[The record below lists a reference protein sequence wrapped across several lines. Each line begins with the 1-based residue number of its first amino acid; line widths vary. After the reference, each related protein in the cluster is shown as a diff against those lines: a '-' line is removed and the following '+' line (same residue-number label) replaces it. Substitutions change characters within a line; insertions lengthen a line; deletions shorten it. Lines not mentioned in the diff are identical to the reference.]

1 MTFASLPFLVFLL
14 ALLPVHALLRRR
26 VGLRNLFLLAA
37 SYLFYAAWDP
47 RFLGLIV
54 LSTVVDYL
62 AARRMERP
70 EAHRRAWLLLSVCVN
85 LGLLASFKYFDF
97 FAAGFSAL
105 AASVGWHVDAPTLGL
120 VLPVGISFY
129 TFQTLGYTI
138 DVYRR
143 EFPAERNL
151 LHFALFV
158 AWFPQL
164 VAGPIERA
172 RNLLPQLRA
181 VPPLSGAQLQ
191 RGFYLIAA
199 GLFKKVVLADNAAY
213 VVDRVFG
220 AAAPAG
226 LDVWVAAYAFAIQ
239 IYCDFSGYTDMA
251 RGVSKCLGIELAH
264 NFDRPYLAQD
274 PRAFWRRWHI
284 TLGAW
289 FRDYLYLPLGGRGG
303 GLAGAA
309 RVLLVFG
316 LAGLWHGA
324 AWTFVLWGLGHG
336 IWLLA
341 WRALGRSA
349 PRTGAGAVLCVL
361 VTFHLVCAGWLLFRA
376 ESLAQLGGM
385 LTAGGSSVL
394 DAACWRIVAAASVVA
409 LVAAL
414 LRTRVGVRS
423 FVFALPLPARV
434 AVYLFFW
441 FGVVLFGV
449 TDASPFLYF
458 RF

>member
-1 MTFASLPFLVFLL
+1 VTFASLPFLAFLL
-14 ALLPVHALLRRR
+14 VLLPLHALLRQR
-26 VGLRNLFLLAA
+26 VVPRNLLLLAA

-47 RFLGLIV
+47 RFLGLIA
-54 LSTVVDYL
+54 LSTLVDFVAGRRL
-62 AARRMERP
+62 ERSEAR
-70 EAHRRAWLLLSVCVN
+70 RRAWLLLSVCVN
-85 LGLLASFKYFDF
+85 LGLLATFKYFDF
-97 FAAGFSAL
+97 FAAGFSEL
-105 AASVGWHVDAPTLGL
+105 AGGIGWHLDAPTLGL
-120 VLPVGISFY
+120 ILPVGISFY

-143 EFPAERNL
+143 ESPAERSL

-181 VPPLSGAQLQ
+181 VQPLRMAQFQ

-199 GLFKKVVLADNAAY
+199 GLFKKVVIADNAAY

-220 AAAPAG
+220 AADPSG
-226 LDVWVAAYAFAIQ
+226 VDVWIAGYAFAIQ
-239 IYCDFSGYTDMA
+239 IFCDFSGYTDMA

-303 GLAGAA
+303 GAAGAA
-309 RVLLVFG
+309 RVLIVFG

-324 AWTFVLWGLGHG
+324 AWTFLLWGLGHG
-336 IWLLA
+336 AWLLA
-341 WRALGRSA
+341 WRVVGRSA
-349 PRTGAGAVLCVL
+349 PRTGLGAVLSVT
-361 VTFHLVCAGWLLFRA
+361 VTFHVVCAGWLLFRA
-376 ESLAQLGGM
+376 DSLAQLGGM

-394 DAACWRIVAAASVVA
+394 DAASWRIVAAASVVA
-409 LVAAL
+409 LGAAL
-414 LRTRVGVRS
+414 LRTRAGYRS
-423 FVFALPLPARV
+423 FVFSLPLPARV
-434 AVYLFFW
+434 AVYLLFW
-441 FGVVLFGV
+441 FGITLFGV
-449 TDASPFLYF
+449 TDALPFLYF